1 MACIS
6 KSKRKQKMDIEAQ
19 RAKHEK
25 RPLSEYERDR
35 ADAVLFRDGFP
46 DVYIDDDV
54 RLEVLKRLG
63 LRK

>member
-1 MACIS
+1 
-6 KSKRKQKMDIEAQ
+6 MDIEAQ